1 MKNCLLIVLG
11 LLFLV
16 MGGCIEENGNGGEQT
31 EQPPIDRE
39 SKIPADAVKI
49 TPAMDFYPPILHSD
63 EYEDP
68 VPMLYPINTAGA
80 EDSAFIMPD
89 GNTLYLFF
97 TPDVEVPVEEQLL
110 DGVTGIYVSYKVD
123 GIWQEP
129 ERIILQDSGKL
140 ALDGCLFVRG
150 DEMLFC
156 SAREGYTG
164 VNWFTAEFEDGEW
177 RNWQCADFNPEY
189 QVGELHITD
198 DGRELYFHSPRPG
211 GKGGYDIWVSENA
224 DGEWQE
230 PEKVEVVNSAETD
243 GWPFITQDGSELWF
257 TRTYMGTPAIFM
269 SKKVGGEWQEPELIL
284 SQFAGESSLDSEGNI
299 YFTHHFFEYGE
310 MLEADI
316 YVAHRK

>member
-97 TPDVEVPVEEQLL
+97 TPDV
-110 DGVTGIYVSYKVD
+110 DVSYKVD

-230 PEKVEVVNSAETD
+230 PEKVEVVNSQRRLVGNGRSRNLYSRNLPASHLSIVKEISTSPTISSNT
-243 GWPFITQDGSELWF
+243 GKCLKP
-257 TRTYMGTPAIFM
+257 TYM
-269 SKKVGGEWQEPELIL
+269 
-284 SQFAGESSLDSEGNI
+284 
-299 YFTHHFFEYGE
+299 
-310 MLEADI
+310 
-316 YVAHRK
+316 